1 MSKESRNFLIRQ
13 ARLYVGLTF
22 LALSFICPFFGILIA
37 QLDISIG
44 WKASII
50 GLLSLGIPEILIIAA
65 AATLGRDNY
74 EVIKSRCMSFLKRL
88 APSAKVG
95 KLRYNIGLAMFILPL
110 IPTYIQAYVPRWLPD
125 DSAERLY
132 VNLSADLLF
141 IASLFVL
148 GGDFWDKLRSLF
160 SYEAKAQFPESVNE
174 DQAP

>member
-1 MSKESRNFLIRQ
+1 M
-13 ARLYVGLTF
+13 
-22 LALSFICPFFGILIA
+22 
-37 QLDISIG
+37 
-44 WKASII
+44 
-50 GLLSLGIPEILIIAA
+50 
-65 AATLGRDNY
+65 GRDNY